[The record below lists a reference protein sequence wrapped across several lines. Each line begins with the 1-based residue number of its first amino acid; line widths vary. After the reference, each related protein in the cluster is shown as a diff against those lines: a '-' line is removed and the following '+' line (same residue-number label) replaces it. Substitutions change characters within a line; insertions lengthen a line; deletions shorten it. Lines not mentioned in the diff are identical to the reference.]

1 MRRFVSIVLVIG
13 LLLFGSSLFEQQ
25 VYAQNS
31 EDIVE
36 AKHHLN
42 VTDVSED
49 EYLNN
54 ISGIKELTG
63 QELLKLVG
71 SKDDYILFLGY
82 KECPY
87 CREFSKSV
95 KSFKYESVLPFYYV
109 DVTRRFSDV
118 TKTEVEKINTFLQSE
133 VKLSATPTIAKVVK
147 GRVAMTYVG
156 AQTSL
161 DQLRELNGK

>member
-13 LLLFGSSLFEQQ
+13 FLLFGSSLFEQQ

-71 SKDDYILFLGY
+71 SRTIIYCFLDT
-82 KECPY
+82 
-87 CREFSKSV
+87 KSV
-95 KSFKYESVLPFYYV
+95 LIVASFQNP
-109 DVTRRFSDV
+109 
-118 TKTEVEKINTFLQSE
+118 
-133 VKLSATPTIAKVVK
+133 LS
-147 GRVAMTYVG
+147 
-156 AQTSL
+156 L
-161 DQLRELNGK
+161 LNMRACCRSIMLM